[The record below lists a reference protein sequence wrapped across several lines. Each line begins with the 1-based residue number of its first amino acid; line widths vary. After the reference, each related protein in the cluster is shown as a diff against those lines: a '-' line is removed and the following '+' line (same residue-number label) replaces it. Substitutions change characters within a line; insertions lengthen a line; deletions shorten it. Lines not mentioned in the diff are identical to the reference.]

1 MITLQTNVMMNKRV
15 SRSFS
20 LVDLL
25 YKSDELDSDAIT
37 HYWSQQLLNTN
48 EILQLHQKLIQK
60 SFEELSYVAS
70 NDQLDAYYRDLVVL
84 LSKNLFLPVQKRNL
98 DPINSQRLISE
109 FILIVHDCFLNSV
122 LNYFLSSTYNV
133 LKPIYDEYLVKV
145 RNLRNLSESSN

>member
-1 MITLQTNVMMNKRV
+1 MMNKRV

-122 LNYFLSSTYNV
+122 LNYFLSSTDNV

>member
-122 LNYFLSSTYNV
+122 LNYFLSSTDNV